1 MPGSKW
7 AFGVNAIIHHMI
19 FPSKAKNVSNK
30 HNFNRVFNLFQ
41 EDFNFYFVLIIVNY
55 SLPPQELTSKLV
67 EVESQLQNLQHV
79 MQEIMGEV
87 KGKRAQL
94 ERNAL
99 LRQERELYI
108 YFHLDP
114 RLLQK
119 VVEDLEARTVA
130 KREQQ

>member
-1 MPGSKW
+1 MDLWGLSSQHILIGLE
-7 AFGVNAIIHHMI
+7 F
-19 FPSKAKNVSNK
+19 
-30 HNFNRVFNLFQ
+30 LFCFDYCQ
-41 EDFNFYFVLIIVNY
+41 LLM
-55 SLPPQELTSKLV
+55 SPQELTSKLV
-67 EVESQLQNLQHV
+67 EVDSRLQSLQHV

-99 LRQERELYI
+99 LRQERELYV

-119 VVEDLEARTVA
+119 VVEDLEDRRG
-130 KREQQ
+130 REHTSLAQ